1 MSFSDLIKKSLALVE
16 KHEKGENKVKKDNE
30 KTLTQF
36 LEWETLSTQTQ
47 YQLVSKEV
55 EKNWHF
61 PTLVVNNL
69 LKHKSRLEHE
79 LGQLELSALTLL
91 QSQALTFRHHSIGQ
105 YCSRLDKD
113 KTDEAAKDNLNI
125 LSFTNSLSDT
135 RQLRQIIQD
144 LPSDWRIIQISVD
157 DEFSDSR
164 FKNTPGGKA
173 IDSNLALKLICVE
186 CGQTDEDY
194 ITCHEIPT
202 LPNEDKMPSIL
213 KELQSIL
220 ASHEGLYKKD
230 DSEKKDTKTLKN
242 QVENNLTSLLD
253 TIENRWLGFYKV
265 LLLGKSNREEFVQ
278 EAVNELE
285 DKYFSAKSDFVKS
298 GKKKLL
304 RKILDGY
311 EVLTETQYHK
321 STWELFDQ
329 KRPPKEFLRDA
340 RSKINALPKIGQ
352 RKPTVLILDREIQSM
367 PWEAL
372 KFLDKHPISRVPSI
386 HTLALLHQT
395 HFNNL
400 NADTVPKAGKV
411 REDKIFYVL
420 NPDKNLTKTEERLK
434 ETFKNNFGDG
444 VISEQPT
451 LPQMQ
456 TVLQKMDAYIYCG
469 HGSNLQNL
477 RLQDIEK
484 LYIRSVPL
492 LFGCNSGKLERIGR
506 FFDPAGT
513 VNYYMIA
520 TAPCFLGNFLRQTNW
535 SFL

>member
-1 MSFSDLIKKSLALVE
+1 M
-16 KHEKGENKVKKDNE
+16 
-30 KTLTQF
+30 
-36 LEWETLSTQTQ
+36 
-47 YQLVSKEV
+47 
-55 EKNWHF
+55 
-61 PTLVVNNL
+61 
-69 LKHKSRLEHE
+69 
-79 LGQLELSALTLL
+79 
-91 QSQALTFRHHSIGQ
+91 
-105 YCSRLDKD
+105 
-113 KTDEAAKDNLNI
+113 
-125 LSFTNSLSDT
+125 
-135 RQLRQIIQD
+135 
-144 LPSDWRIIQISVD
+144 
-157 DEFSDSR
+157 
-164 FKNTPGGKA
+164 
-173 IDSNLALKLICVE
+173 
-186 CGQTDEDY
+186 
-194 ITCHEIPT
+194 
-202 LPNEDKMPSIL
+202 
-213 KELQSIL
+213 
-220 ASHEGLYKKD
+220 
-230 DSEKKDTKTLKN
+230 
-242 QVENNLTSLLD
+242 ENNLTSLLD

-285 DKYFSAKSDFVKS
+285 DKYFSTKSDFVKS

-352 RKPTVLILDREIQSM
+352 REPTVLILDREIQSM

-372 KFLDKHPISRVPSI
+372 KFLDKHPLSRVPSI

-456 TVLQKMDAYIYCG
+456 TVLQNMDAYMYCG